1 MNRRSSKQSRQ
12 NIIDSASRVFSIH
25 GYAGTTMR
33 MIADDAGISV
43 GGIYLY
49 FKNKEQLCLFLIR
62 EKFGEYLS
70 IIETAIESLDNPL
83 DALRVYINM
92 SIEYA
97 KQNREFIITESREQG
112 FTFGIEMKKNFFK
125 RQKTLVM
132 EIIRKGIDRG
142 IFVRCDP
149 EEVTKVIMGILRGFV
164 LSVVVDP
171 DNLFGP
177 EECCRLILYGL
188 LKTDEAIV

>member
-62 EKFGEYLS
+62 EKFGEHLS
-70 IIETAIESLDNPL
+70 IIETAIQSLDNPL
-83 DALRVYINM
+83 DALRVYISM

-112 FTFGIEMKKNFFK
+112 FTFGIEMKKIFSRDK
-125 RQKTLVM
+125 RPWLW
-132 EIIRKGIDRG
+132 R
-142 IFVRCDP
+142 
-149 EEVTKVIMGILRGFV
+149 
-164 LSVVVDP
+164 
-171 DNLFGP
+171 
-177 EECCRLILYGL
+177 
-188 LKTDEAIV
+188 